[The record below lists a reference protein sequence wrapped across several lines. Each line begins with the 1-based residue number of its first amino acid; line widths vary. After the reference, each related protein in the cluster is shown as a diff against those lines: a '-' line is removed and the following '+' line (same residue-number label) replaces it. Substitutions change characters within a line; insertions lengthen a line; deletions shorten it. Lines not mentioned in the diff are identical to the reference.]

1 MPSPTEDQWLA
12 VKMCNQELTNC
23 ETKAIQNPSV
33 LTVCGTPVIMTDIP
47 GSTHGPGKNI
57 TLCYCVISCIEM
69 IMMMMKMRVM
79 MTIMIIIIIIIIITI
94 MIIIMTI
101 MVMMMMMMMMMTPK
115 WKH

>member
-12 VKMCNQELTNC
+12 VKMCNQEVTNC

>member
-1 MPSPTEDQWLA
+1 
-12 VKMCNQELTNC
+12 MCNQEVTNC
-23 ETKAIQNPSV
+23 ETKAIQNLSV
-33 LTVCGTPVIMTDIP
+33 LTVCGPPVLMTDIP

-57 TLCYCVISCIEM
+57 TFYYCVISCTEM

-79 MTIMIIIIIIIIITI
+79 MTIMIIIIFITIITI

-101 MVMMMMMMMMMTPK
+101 MVMMMMMMMMMMMRPE

>member
-79 MTIMIIIIIIIIITI
+79 MTIMIIIIIIIIIII

-101 MVMMMMMMMMMTPK
+101 MVMMMMMPK